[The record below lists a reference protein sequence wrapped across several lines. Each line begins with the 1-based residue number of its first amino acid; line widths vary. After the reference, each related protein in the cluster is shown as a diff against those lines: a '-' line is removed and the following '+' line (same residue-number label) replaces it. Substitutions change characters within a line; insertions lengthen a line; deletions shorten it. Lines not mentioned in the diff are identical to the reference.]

1 MCIVWETISRQ
12 LPSDAS
18 DGGGDDDDDA
28 FKRIQQAS
36 GPSARVMSQRAPF
49 RASFQTSEKG
59 FGVRVLA
66 VILRLQPAPSK
77 HPKLLPCC

>member
-1 MCIVWETISRQ
+1 MGIVWETISRQ

-18 DGGGDDDDDA
+18 DGGGDDDDA

-59 FGVRVLA
+59 VCCHSAPTASPLKASLA
-66 VILRLQPAPSK
+66 V
-77 HPKLLPCC
+77 PCC